1 MFQKEGRLC
10 VNWAPFL
17 KNKKGIFH
25 FFFSFLNKTKK
36 ARKVS
41 ETRRFG
47 IPHIDS
53 PDDVVVVFSSSL
65 ASKLNKLLNF
75 SRRRRHTRVGRGG
88 CHDRL
93 PFAPPA

>member
-1 MFQKEGRLC
+1 LGAIFEQ
-10 VNWAPFL
+10 
-17 KNKKGIFH
+17 NKKKRNFS

-53 PDDVVVVFSSSL
+53 PDDVVVVFSFSSSL

-75 SRRRRHTRVGRGG
+75 SRQRRHTRVGRGG